1 MAGLRASRKGTFQVS
16 KFDGIFAETDKA
28 KKRATKKKKA
38 GASEE
43 TIATAAKRGRP
54 ASGKRSNPDF
64 EQVTAYIRKRTHAD
78 VKIAL
83 LREGQRQEFSA
94 LVENLLAEWL
104 ASRL

>member
-1 MAGLRASRKGTFQVS
+1 VS
-16 KFDGIFAETDKA
+16 KFDGIFAATGEGKA
-28 KKRATKKKKA
+28 KQRATKKEA
-38 GASEE
+38 RARE
-43 TIATAAKRGRP
+43 TLATPKRGRP
-54 ASGKRSNPDF
+54 ARGKRSNPDF

-94 LVENLLAEWL
+94 LVEDLLAGWL